1 MKNYHKNPRTI
12 TTKQFTELKEWL
24 RELGDLSGIVHD
36 LNSDEI
42 IGGNQRGRVFDI
54 NSCKITMLEEYP
66 QPDEQGTVGWGFII
80 WEGKKYAYRQVRWT
94 EKQCEKAN
102 IIANKSGG
110 GWDFDTLANQWNI
123 DDLLQWGFNGYE
135 LGIPGGIDPNEEW
148 KGMPEFDHQD
158 LSAFRSIIIHFKSA
172 QDVIDFGE
180 LINQSISNNAKY
192 LWFPP
197 RERENLKSMVFQNE
211 S

>member
-1 MKNYHKNPRTI
+1 MKQFHKNPRQI
-12 TTKQFTELKEWL
+12 TTKQFAELKEWL

-54 NSCKITMLEEYP
+54 NSCKITMLEEYL

-110 GWDFDTLANQWNI
+110 GWDFDTLANQWNTE
-123 DDLLQWGFNGYE
+123 DLLQWGFSEYE
-135 LGIPGGIDPNEEW
+135 LQIAGVLLDDGKEYDESIADGIEVCRCPNCGNE
-148 KGMPEFDHQD
+148 H
-158 LSAFRSIIIHFKSA
+158 A
-172 QDVIDFGE
+172 
-180 LINQSISNNAKY
+180 AK
-192 LWFPP
+192 
-197 RERENLKSMVFQNE
+197 K
-211 S
+211 

>member
-1 MKNYHKNPRTI
+1 MKTYHKNPRQI

-36 LNSDEI
+36 LNSDQI
-42 IGGNQRGRVFDI
+42 IGGNQRSRIFNI
-54 NSCKITMLEEYP
+54 NECKIVMLEEYP

-110 GWDFDTLANQWNI
+110 GWDFDTLANQWNTE
-123 DDLLQWGFNGYE
+123 DLLQWGFNGYE

-148 KGMPEFDHQD
+148 KGMPEFEQQD
-158 LSAFRSIIIHFKSA
+158 LSPMKTIYIHFKTKSDMEEFSRLVG
-172 QDVIDFGE
+172 QEITE
-180 LINQSISNNAKY
+180 RTRWI
-192 LWFPP
+192 WFPKA
-197 RERENLKSMVFQNE
+197 EILHQNLVVENE
-211 S
+211 